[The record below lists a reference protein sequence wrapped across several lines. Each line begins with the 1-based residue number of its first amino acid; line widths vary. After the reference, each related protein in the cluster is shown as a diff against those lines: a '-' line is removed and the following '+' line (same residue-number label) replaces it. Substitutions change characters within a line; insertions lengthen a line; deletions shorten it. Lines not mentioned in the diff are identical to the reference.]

1 MILIIVISNVKFIAL
16 HYTDMRHVILVRKR
30 CLIGTIEQ
38 WLKIDPAFESAA
50 RFDDLATPCLA
61 LFPRHD
67 GHFRRRLRTPM
78 QEFRKA
84 GLPATVSP
92 VVIHSR
98 RRGSARL
105 NLNELSVRSM
115 VSLRI
120 GKLLGKLLTIIKL
133 ENNYIF
139 PINRISN
146 FFNTIRQRGK
156 FKSVKIPFPRN
167 FCLISDFLPDRTRDS
182 QTIFQPINLRD
193 LRGYIPF
200 SLD

>member
-1 MILIIVISNVKFIAL
+1 
-16 HYTDMRHVILVRKR
+16 MRHVILVRKR

-105 NLNELSVRSM
+105 NLNELSVRSI

-133 ENNYIF
+133 ENNIQWFSNQSYIE
-139 PINRISN
+139 

-167 FCLISDFLPDRTRDS
+167 FCLISDFY
-182 QTIFQPINLRD
+182 QIEHAIAK
-193 LRGYIPF
+193 PF
-200 SLD
+200 SSPLIYEISEVTFLSL

>member
-1 MILIIVISNVKFIAL
+1 MA
-16 HYTDMRHVILVRKR
+16 
-30 CLIGTIEQ
+30 
-38 WLKIDPAFESAA
+38 KIDPAFESAA

-105 NLNELSVRSM
+105 NELSVRSM

-146 FFNTIRQRGK
+146 F
-156 FKSVKIPFPRN
+156 
-167 FCLISDFLPDRTRDS
+167 LTRLDNAGNS
-182 QTIFQPINLRD
+182 NL
-193 LRGYIPF
+193 
-200 SLD
+200 

>member
-16 HYTDMRHVILVRKR
+16 RYMRHVILVRKR

-146 FFNTIRQRGK
+146 F
-156 FKSVKIPFPRN
+156 
-167 FCLISDFLPDRTRDS
+167 LTRLNS
-182 QTIFQPINLRD
+182 AGNSNL
-193 LRGYIPF
+193 
-200 SLD
+200 

>member
-92 VVIHSR
+92 IVIHSR

-133 ENNYIF
+133 ENNYIDF

-146 FFNTIRQRGK
+146 F
-156 FKSVKIPFPRN
+156 
-167 FCLISDFLPDRTRDS
+167 LTRLDS
-182 QTIFQPINLRD
+182 AGNSNL
-193 LRGYIPF
+193 
-200 SLD
+200 

>member
-1 MILIIVISNVKFIAL
+1 MYRYASRNPGTQESNWHDRTVA
-16 HYTDMRHVILVRKR
+16 
-30 CLIGTIEQ
+30 
-38 WLKIDPAFESAA
+38 KIDPAFESAA

-167 FCLISDFLPDRTRDS
+167 FCLISDFC
-182 QTIFQPINLRD
+182 QIEHAIAK
-193 LRGYIPF
+193 PF
-200 SLD
+200 SSPLIYEISEVTFLSL